1 MRTDKDRTQL
11 SPPAEVRAG
20 QKLKESTI
28 NRLIAIAGAQQI
40 HMNRL
45 PFKGVAGGHFNFEV
59 ERVSGTSVTVRAG
72 AWIRNAA
79 GNEYVIAMGIDGPST
94 SIDLKDVLTITGFSA
109 AGTTYWVILTLTDA
123 TSPISDPLNP
133 DTLTASKTTTAPGS
147 LNDDDFNVR
156 YIAKVVTGSGSTIS
170 TVQNLRFFEDFFL
183 QPDGVSLEYN
193 STTKKLQQYG
203 WNNPTRDTLSTL
215 DLIEFWNQSDG
226 TQHYTDSAGIADFL
240 VGAGQTW
247 GDGNAPWEDVDV
259 FDHGDLAGL
268 DDDDHYGP
276 NYPYFI
282 LGDKNAAG
290 KAAQYARNTEGA
302 NDNFLGRSLFL
313 QTDLHVEGTTDITN
327 GNPATGSGQ
336 FLGGVSIAKKLIIG
350 SATAASGDN
359 TGALQISGGFSAQ
372 EKSTLS
378 DELELTNTDIEVH
391 IAVAATSTGIDVF
404 GSIYEASIVSN
415 TYNAAGRFSDG
426 TREVEIADGTM
437 AINAT
442 GGINTSDAFYHG
454 LNQGLS
460 RASNVN
466 LVDDDGL
473 AIPVIIGGGL
483 ILPR

>member
-1 MRTDKDRTQL
+1 MGKEDVIFTDELNHASIIDGVRLTKTKRVIFPHRDTDTLATQLEEDKD
-11 SPPAEVRAG
+11 
-20 QKLKESTI
+20 
-28 NRLIAIAGAQQI
+28 
-40 HMNRL
+40 
-45 PFKGVAGGHFNFEV
+45 
-59 ERVSGTSVTVRAG
+59 
-72 AWIRNAA
+72 
-79 GNEYVIAMGIDGPST
+79 
-94 SIDLKDVLTITGFSA
+94 
-109 AGTTYWVILTLTDA
+109 
-123 TSPISDPLNP
+123 
-133 DTLTASKTTTAPGS
+133 
-147 LNDDDFNVR
+147 
-156 YIAKVVTGSGSTIS
+156 
-170 TVQNLRFFEDFFL
+170 
-183 QPDGVSLEYN
+183 
-193 STTKKLQQYG
+193 
-203 WNNPTRDTLSTL
+203 
-215 DLIEFWNQSDG
+215 
-226 TQHYTDSAGIADFL
+226 
-240 VGAGQTW
+240 
-247 GDGNAPWEDVDV
+247 
-259 FDHGDLAGL
+259 
-268 DDDDHYGP
+268 
-276 NYPYFI
+276 
-282 LGDKNAAG
+282 
-290 KAAQYARNTEGA
+290 
-302 NDNFLGRSLFL
+302 
-313 QTDLHVEGTTDITN
+313 
-327 GNPATGSGQ
+327 
-336 FLGGVSIAKKLIIG
+336 IAKKLIIG